1 MVIIVKTNASFNIED
16 SVVDVDPRLFIQ
28 RLIVFIQPKDIND
41 AFNYELRIRPSSL
54 FEEAK

>member
-41 AFNYELRIRPSSL
+41 AFNYELCIRPSSL